1 MALLEFG
8 KPKPAEAQQA
18 QAPFSVPAMPPQAFG
33 MQPHPPQQQ
42 GFFQHGCS
50 REVIAL
56 QSEVKKQVSGVSA
69 RMKLVE
75 GHIDTLRSHI
85 DLLDNS
91 LIEKHKAVVQEV
103 RSVEDSVRGLR
114 ADIDTVK
121 DLTERI
127 AKRLEELASREQ
139 VKILERYVSLW
150 QPLNFVTRSEV
161 ETVVKNILTDVGV
174 KIKERE

>member
-1 MALLEFG
+1 
-8 KPKPAEAQQA
+8 
-18 QAPFSVPAMPPQAFG
+18 
-33 MQPHPPQQQ
+33 
-42 GFFQHGCS
+42 
-50 REVIAL
+50 
-56 QSEVKKQVSGVSA
+56 
-69 RMKLVE
+69 MKLVE
-75 GHIDTLRSHI
+75 GHIDTLRAHI

-114 ADIDTVK
+114 ADIDMVK

-161 ETVVKNILTDVGV
+161 ETVVKNILADIGV
-174 KIKERE
+174 KIKVRE

>member
-33 MQPHPPQQQ
+33 MQPYPPQQQ
-42 GFFQHGCS
+42 GFFQQGPS
-50 REVIAL
+50 RDVLAL
-56 QSEVKKQVSGVSA
+56 QTDVKKQVSNVSA
-69 RMKLVE
+69 RMKLIENHV
-75 GHIDTLRSHI
+75 DTLRSHV
-85 DLLDNS
+85 DLLDSS
-91 LIEKHKAVVQEV
+91 LIEKHKLVIEEV

-114 ADIDTVK
+114 ADIDMVK

-127 AKRLEELASREQ
+127 AKRLEDLASRDQ

-150 QPLNFVTRSEV
+150 QPMNFVTRSEI

-174 KIKERE
+174 KIREKE

>member
-1 MALLEFG
+1 MALFG
-8 KPKPAEAQQA
+8 SGQQA
-18 QAPFSVPAMPPQAFG
+18 QSAQQPLPPAG
-33 MQPHPPQQQ
+33 MQPYGMPPVQQQ
-42 GFFQHGCS
+42 GLFQSAGPS
-50 REVIAL
+50 KEVLAL

-75 GHIDTLRSHI
+75 GHIDTMRSHI

-127 AKRLEELASREQ
+127 AKRLEDLASREQ

-150 QPLNFVTRSEV
+150 QPMNFVTRSEV
-161 ETVVKNILTDVGV
+161 ETVVKNIMADLGIKV
-174 KIKERE
+174 KG

>member
-8 KPKPAEAQQA
+8 KKAQPAEAQQA
-18 QAPFSVPAMPPQAFG
+18 QAPFSAPMMPPQAF
-33 MQPHPPQQQ
+33 MQQPYQQQ
-42 GFFQHGCS
+42 ATGLFQQGPS
-50 REVIAL
+50 REVLAL
-56 QSEVKKQVSGVSA
+56 QSEVRKQVSGVSA

-75 GHIDTLRSHI
+75 NHIDTLRSHI

-91 LIEKHKAVVQEV
+91 LIEKHKTVVQEV

-114 ADIDTVK
+114 ADIDMVK

-150 QPLNFVTRSEV
+150 QPLNFVTRQEV
-161 ETVVKNILTDVGV
+161 ETVVRNIMADLGI
-174 KIKERE
+174 KIKE